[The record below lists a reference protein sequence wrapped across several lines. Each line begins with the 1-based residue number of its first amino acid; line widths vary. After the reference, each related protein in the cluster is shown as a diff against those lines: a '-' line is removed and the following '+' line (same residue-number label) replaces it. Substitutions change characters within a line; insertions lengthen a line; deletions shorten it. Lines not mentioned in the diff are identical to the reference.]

1 MFFMS
6 CCRSGNRTVAVWTR
20 GAEGAMLPTSLRC
33 HAHIAWQVAFSPNG
47 KRFATVAED
56 GTAVVF
62 DTCPLREVA
71 CFAPL
76 VGMRAVSFVGDD
88 QLLCGGGDGSIFV
101 VRLCEQ

>member
-1 MFFMS
+1 MS
-6 CCRSGNRTVAVWTR
+6 CRRSGDRTVVVWTR

-47 KRFATVAED
+47 KRFTTVAED

-76 VGMRAVSFVGDD
+76 VGMRAVSFVSDD